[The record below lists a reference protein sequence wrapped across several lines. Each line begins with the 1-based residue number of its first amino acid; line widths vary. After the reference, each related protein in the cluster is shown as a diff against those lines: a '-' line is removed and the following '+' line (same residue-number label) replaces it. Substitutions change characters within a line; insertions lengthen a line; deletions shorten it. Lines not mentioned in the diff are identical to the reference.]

1 MKIKTGLIATTCL
14 VTCIL
19 TGVLGGCANTVSGR
33 VYTLQQA
40 YDNQL

>member
-1 MKIKTGLIATTCL
+1 MKIKTGLIATACL
-14 VTCIL
+14 VACIL
-19 TGVLGGCANTVSGR
+19 TGVLGGCANTTSGR